1 MGVQNIVRVIQ
12 QYQQKWLKHR
22 QRMNK
27 SSITTQAL
35 HFKHTGRKTKDDLG
49 KDGRTSFTVKG

>member
-35 HFKHTGRKTKDDLG
+35 HF
-49 KDGRTSFTVKG
+49 